1 LNKIL
6 NKKQSKPKISNL
18 FVCDNTEVTDPA
30 VIANKCCQYFSSI
43 GPNLAKK
50 VPNTLGSPLK
60 YLNENFPHSVFF
72 SPASKDEIVNIVRS
86 FKSDSAAGHDNIPT
100 NIIKQSI
107 DLIAEP
113 LTHIINLS
121 INNGIVPDQMKIA
134 RVVPIYK
141 SNGRLQFNNYRPISV
156 LPAFSKILERI
167 IYNRMINYLDKYN
180 ILYHQ
185 QYGFR
190 RGHSTSMALIQLFD
204 KISSAIDEKKFTIRI
219 FLDLSKAFDTVDH
232 EILFNKLEHYGF
244 RGTTLD
250 WIKSYF
256 YNRNQIVQYNHHCSD
271 LKKICCGVP
280 QGSILGP
287 LFFLIYINDI
297 CNVSKTLELILFA
310 DDTNVFYSHEN
321 FEYLVNSLND
331 ELTNC
336 RIGSRLIN

>member
-1 LNKIL
+1 MNKIL
-6 NKKQSKPKISNL
+6 NKKQSKPKTSNL
-18 FVCDNTEVTDPA
+18 FVCDNTDITDPA
-30 VIANKCCQYFSSI
+30 VIANKFCQYFSSI
-43 GPNLAKK
+43 GPNLPKK
-50 VPNTLGSPLK
+50 VPNTPGSPLN
-60 YLNENFPHSVFF
+60 YLNGNFPHSVFF

-86 FKSDSAAGHDNIPT
+86 FKSDSAAGYDNIPT

-113 LTHIINLS
+113 FTHIINLS

-141 SNGRLQFNNYRPISV
+141 SNDRLKFNNYRPISV

-167 IYNRMINYLDKYN
+167 IYYRMINYLDKYN
-180 ILYHQ
+180 IIYHQ

-204 KISSAIDEKKFTIRI
+204 KISSAIDEKKFTIGI

-256 YNRNQIVQYNHHCSD
+256 CNRNQFVQYNNHCSD

-287 LFFLIYINDI
+287 LFFLIYKMIY
-297 CNVSKTLELILFA
+297 VM
-310 DDTNVFYSHEN
+310 
-321 FEYLVNSLND
+321 SLKHSN
-331 ELTNC
+331 
-336 RIGSRLIN
+336 